1 MGPRGLSVVVAMW
14 VASSGRAVLAE
25 DIGHEPLAP
34 APSGSPVAPPGSAV
48 APPASAPAAPPGS
61 LVAQP
66 ASAPAAPGARS
77 PAPVASTPPPSSKEG
92 ATHRSWYGWET
103 LLVDGVWVVGGIV
116 LLSSRNPSGAISTPL
131 VADYFLGPPI
141 VHAAH
146 GHADR
151 AFASLGLRLA
161 GPLLLVAGVG
171 SFWGSGSSSRDSG
184 LGAGLMVL
192 GVLAIPA
199 AVAIDAAV
207 IARED
212 VTPEES
218 AAVRSRMGFSPW
230 VDPLRRAG
238 GLSVTLG
245 M

>member
-1 MGPRGLSVVVAMW
+1 MGPRGLSVVVAVW
-14 VASSGRAVLAE
+14 VASSGRAALAE

-34 APSGSPVAPPGSAV
+34 PPSGSPTAPPGSPV
-48 APPASAPAAPPGS
+48 APPASAPVAPPGS
-61 LVAQP
+61 PVAQP

-77 PAPVASTPPPSSKEG
+77 PAPVASTPPPSSEEG
-92 ATHRSWYGWET
+92 APRRSWYGWET
-103 LLVDGVWVVGGIV
+103 LLVDGAWVLGGIV
-116 LLSSRNPSGAISTPL
+116 VLSSRNPSGALVTPL

-141 VHAAH
+141 VHAVH
-146 GHADR
+146 GHADK
-151 AFASLGLRLA
+151 AFGSLGLRLA

-171 SFWGSGSSSRDSG
+171 SLWGSGYSSRQSG
-184 LGAGLMVL
+184 LGAGLMVI
-192 GVLAIPA
+192 GVLGIPA
-199 AVAIDAAV
+199 AVVIDAAV
-207 IARED
+207 LARED

-218 AAVRSRMGFSPW
+218 AAVRSRLGFSPW